1 MPHISSVGF
10 FCPAYNEAT
19 NLPVLIPKVHA
30 FLKSISPVF
39 EILIIENGSKDGTVE
54 VADNLARQYPE
65 VRVIHYPKGLG
76 YGGAVREGFLNVK
89 YDYVCYTDADNQYDI
104 EELRGGFRLMSEADV
119 ASGYVRTKAVSTM
132 RKLQSEFFNWLI
144 LVLFYLWIRDINC
157 SMKVYKR
164 EVLDAIEIKSI
175 SAFIDAE
182 MLIRVKRAGFS
193 IKQFP
198 VTHYA
203 RTAGVA
209 IGSKPS
215 VILDTVKDMFKFRLG
230 LL

>member
-1 MPHISSVGF
+1 MPHITSVSF
-10 FCPAYNEAT
+10 FCPAYNEVK
-19 NLPVLIPKVHA
+19 NLPILIPKVHA
-30 FLKSISPVF
+30 FLKTITPMF
-39 EILIIENGSKDGTVE
+39 EILIIENGSRDGSVE
-54 VADNLARQYPE
+54 VSDDLARQFPE

-76 YGGAVREGFLNVK
+76 YGGAVREGFLHAK

-104 EELRGGFRLMSEADV
+104 EELREGFRLMENADV
-119 ASGYVRTKAVSTM
+119 ASGYVRKKAVSFQ
-132 RKLQSEFFNWLI
+132 RKIQSLVFNWML
-144 LVLFYLWIRDINC
+144 LLLFYVWIRDINC
-157 SMKVYKR
+157 SMKIYTR
-164 EVLDAIEIKSI
+164 NVLQNIEIKSI

-182 MLIRVKRAGFS
+182 MLIKVKRAGFT

-198 VTHYA
+198 VTHFE

-215 VILDTVKDMFKFRLG
+215 VITDTIKDMFKFRLG

>member
-1 MPHISSVGF
+1 MPPISSVSF

-30 FLKSISPVF
+30 FLKTISPVF
-39 EILIIENGSKDGTVE
+39 EILIIENGSKDGTIE
-54 VADNLARQYPE
+54 IADDLAKQFPE

-76 YGGAVREGFLNVK
+76 YGGAVREGFLHAK

-104 EELRGGFRLMSEADV
+104 EELREGFRLMAEADV
-119 ASGYVRTKAVSTM
+119 ASGYVRKKAVSTL
-132 RKLQSEFFNWLI
+132 RKLQSEVFNWLI
-144 LVLFYLWIRDINC
+144 LILFYVWVRDINC

-164 EVLDAIEIKSI
+164 KVLDAIEIKSI

-182 MLIRVKRAGFS
+182 MLIRVKRARFT

-215 VILDTVKDMFKFRLG
+215 VIIDTIKDMFKFRLG
-230 LL
+230 ML